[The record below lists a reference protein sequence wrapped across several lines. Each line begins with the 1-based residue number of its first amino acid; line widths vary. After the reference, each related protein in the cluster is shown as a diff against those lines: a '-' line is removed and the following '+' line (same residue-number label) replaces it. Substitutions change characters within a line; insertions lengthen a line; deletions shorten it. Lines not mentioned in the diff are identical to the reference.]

1 VGAKNIDPNDQ
12 QKNFHFFL
20 PRNQKTLNDKIRSP
34 FRRYGSFLRKKKNQR
49 RARKD
54 VHKRYKYTHQ
64 KQLLLHQR
72 CPLLFPLPRGER
84 FVPCFFRKEN
94 INSIFSSNRTK
105 IGLPESEQ
113 EHARREEKHERR
125 GSLFFPPFYDRI
137 NDFQTRNRAR
147 VLLVFIRAH
156 LFRAAKI
163 AMRGASL
170 RVRLVIIH
178 TSRKEKVFSVLFLLL
193 LSLSLSFLS
202 LWVREV
208 REELFPLSNLFFF
221 LLFGREAQTRE
232 RLLSSII
239 IT

>member
-1 VGAKNIDPNDQ
+1 MIRFGALSVDTAL
-12 QKNFHFFL
+12 FE
-20 PRNQKTLNDKIRSP
+20 
-34 FRRYGSFLRKKKNQR
+34 KKKNQR

-84 FVPCFFRKEN
+84 FVPFFFRKEN

-193 LSLSLSFLS
+193 LSLSLSLS
-202 LWVREV
+202 LFSLSLGAGGAGGIISSFKSFFFPFVRERSPNE
-208 REELFPLSNLFFF
+208 RETPL
-221 LLFGREAQTRE
+221 
-232 RLLSSII
+232 
-239 IT
+239 